1 MYGNNDCSGVG
12 ILMTEPL
19 YKAPCLSDLR
29 PDLIMAQNLPSIVCT
44 RVLDPKPGE
53 RILDMCAAPGGK
65 TMHIA
70 SRMQNKVI
78 LAFVESFSF
87 LILI

>member
-1 MYGNNDCSGVG
+1 MYYNNDCSGVG
-12 ILMTEPL
+12 VLMTEPL
-19 YKAPCLSDLR
+19 YEAPCLSDLR

-44 RVLDPKPGE
+44 HVLDLKPGE

-70 SRMQNKVI
+70 SKMQNKVI
-78 LAFVESFSF
+78 LAFVEFFSF